1 MKIIDTRLFPVL
13 LLTALASGC
22 AKGPPPEFYV
32 LNPTAPAAL
41 PGFEQGVTIGVG
53 PVTLPPH
60 LDRNQIVTQVD
71 STKLLLSEMN
81 QWAEPMKAGVI
92 RVLLMTVGLEL
103 DSNRIYALPLRQR
116 RAMDYQVA
124 VDVLRLE
131 GILGKS
137 AVLAARWILLS
148 GDGKKV
154 LSSKVSRIEEPTS
167 GPSMNDFVQAQS
179 RALSAL
185 GKEIGGHIKEK
196 RS

>member
-1 MKIIDTRLFPVL
+1 MNSIYTRLFHVL
-13 LLTALASGC
+13 LLAALAGGC

-32 LNPTAPAAL
+32 LNPTAPAAI

-60 LDRNQIVTQVD
+60 LDRNQIVTNED
-71 STKLLLSEMN
+71 ATKLLLSEKN
-81 QWAEPMKAGVI
+81 QWAEPLKAGVT
-92 RVLLMTVGLEL
+92 RVLLVSVGLAL

-116 RAMDYQVA
+116 RTMDYQVA

-131 GILGKS
+131 GRLGGS
-137 AVLAARWILLS
+137 AVLAARWVLLS

-154 LSSKVSRIEEPTS
+154 LSTKVSRIEEPAS
-167 GPSMNDFVQAQS
+167 GANMNDLVQAQS
-179 RALSAL
+179 RAVAAL
-185 GKEIGGHIKEK
+185 GKEIADHINEK